1 MEQQA
6 LIAQLVEQV
15 TLNHWVLG
23 SSPRER
29 TILSTATPGGGFFNG
44 GFFNGGF
51 FIGGDFSGGGFLL
64 GWLFCWRRYHREA
77 FSTGRYRRGFLK
89 AKQKNDCGGDV

>member
-1 MEQQA
+1 MFVKACFVRHCRLFCIIFTFFFKTALAFSSFPGYIMEQQA

-29 TILSTATPGGGFFNG
+29 TILSTA
-44 GFFNGGF
+44 
-51 FIGGDFSGGGFLL
+51 ILR
-64 GWLFCWRRYHREA
+64 GWLFYA
-77 FSTGRYRRGFLK
+77 RGFLY
-89 AKQKNDCGGDV
+89 G

>member
-1 MEQQA
+1 MQYQA

-29 TILSTATPGGGFFNG
+29 TI
-44 GFFNGGF
+44 
-51 FIGGDFSGGGFLL
+51 
-64 GWLFCWRRYHREA
+64 
-77 FSTGRYRRGFLK
+77 
-89 AKQKNDCGGDV
+89 

>member
-1 MEQQA
+1 MVVFVKKVGFFSKSDLKNPQNSSILCTIQA

-29 TILSTATPGGGFFNG
+29 TIKITAVPFGMAFFLDGFF
-44 GFFNGGF
+44 F
-51 FIGGDFSGGGFLL
+51 
-64 GWLFCWRRYHREA
+64 GWLFWGW
-77 FSTGRYRRGFLK
+77 F
-89 AKQKNDCGGDV
+89 

>member
-29 TILSTATPGGGFFNG
+29 TILSTA
-44 GFFNGGF
+44 
-51 FIGGDFSGGGFLL
+51 ILR
-64 GWLFCWRRYHREA
+64 GWLFYA
-77 FSTGRYRRGFLK
+77 RGFLY
-89 AKQKNDCGGDV
+89 G

>member
-1 MEQQA
+1 MKQQA

-29 TILSTATPGGGFFNG
+29 TILRTATPGGGFFNG
-44 GFFNGGF
+44 GFF
-51 FIGGDFSGGGFLL
+51 IGVAFLL
-64 GWLFCWRRYHREA
+64 VEFSAGVA
-77 FSTGRYRRGFLK
+77 FYWCGFSV
-89 AKQKNDCGGDV
+89 GGVTIGKPFQQAVPDDDF